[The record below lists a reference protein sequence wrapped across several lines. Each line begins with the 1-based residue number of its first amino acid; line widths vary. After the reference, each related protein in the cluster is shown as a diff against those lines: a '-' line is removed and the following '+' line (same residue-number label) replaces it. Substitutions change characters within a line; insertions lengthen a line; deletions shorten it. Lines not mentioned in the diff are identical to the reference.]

1 MEIDDV
7 NGREKGSDR
16 VIAKSHAWQSWE
28 NLFLLKAAIEA
39 SGWKGKKDDKGV
51 IEYLE
56 GAKMDNSLA
65 HPQGEKILRGKDH
78 SGILDNY
85 ISQVRNGAFETIKR
99 IPKEEID
106 AKLPPRFDFTKEA
119 L

>member
-1 MEIDDV
+1 
-7 NGREKGSDR
+7 
-16 VIAKSHAWQSWE
+16 
-28 NLFLLKAAIEA
+28 
-39 SGWKGKKDDKGV
+39 
-51 IEYLE
+51 
-56 GAKMDNSLA
+56 MDNSLA